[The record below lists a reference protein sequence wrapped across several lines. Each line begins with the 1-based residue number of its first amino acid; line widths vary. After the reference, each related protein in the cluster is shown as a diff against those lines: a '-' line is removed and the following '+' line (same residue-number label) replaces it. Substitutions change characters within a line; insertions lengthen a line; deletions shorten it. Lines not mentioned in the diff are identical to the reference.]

1 MTLNDKLV
9 VVWGLVHILGLPISL
24 RVQGALVLQYPAL
37 ATLLILGGLA
47 LNLLFLTWVDAVW
60 LTTVWIVASVGIT
73 ISLWRW
79 LR

>member
-9 VVWGLVHILGLPISL
+9 VMWGLVHILGLPISL
-24 RVQGALVLQYPAL
+24 RVQGGLALQYPAFT
-37 ATLLILGGLA
+37 TLLILAGLA
-47 LNLLFLTWVDAVW
+47 INLLFLTWVGAVW
-60 LTTVWIVASVGIT
+60 LTAVWIVASVGIT